1 MKKYVIYVM
10 TAVFALS
17 AVFTAC
23 KKDKDGK
30 GSNDVIPV
38 TGVTLNKETL
48 TLGVG
53 DTDTL
58 IATIQP
64 DNATIK
70 TVSWESSNPAVATV
84 IGNGLVTAIS
94 KGSVTIA
101 VTTQDGSK
109 SAGCIVTVGEVPVT
123 GVTLNKDTL
132 VLDIEETET
141 LIATVLPENAT
152 IQEVYWTIS
161 NPAVATIFN
170 GLVTPHSL
178 GKATITVTT
187 LDGNKTAKCDLEV
200 IKRVPV
206 TGITLNKNSLNLG
219 VGTSEQLE
227 ATISPYSATNKNVT
241 WSSSNPFIATVD
253 HDGLV
258 TAKDEGTA
266 DITVTTEDGN
276 YSATCEVTC
285 INFSPP
291 ILSTLEPY
299 DLDYD
304 DYWDTGSVTVGGN
317 ITYIGNPA
325 YIERGIVYSN
335 YQDPMYD
342 YWGGPVYTVKIPG
355 SGVGD
360 FTYRLKS
367 ISLEYNDLLIR
378 AYVKTILGTYYGNLE
393 RVSRN

>member
-1 MKKYVIYVM
+1 M
-10 TAVFALS
+10 TAAFALS

-23 KKDKDGK
+23 KKDKDDK
-30 GSNDVIPV
+30 GSDDVILV

-200 IKRVPV
+200 TKRVPV
-206 TGITLNKNSLNLG
+206 TGVTLNKNSLNLG

-227 ATISPYSATNKNVT
+227 AIISPYSATNKNVT
-241 WSSSNPFIATVD
+241 WSSSNLLVATVD
-253 HDGLV
+253 NDGLV

-276 YSATCEVTC
+276 FTETCEVKCMNYTLPSLTTLVPT
-285 INFSPP
+285 IIDIGPFQV
-291 ILSTLEPY
+291 IVKLS
-299 DLDYD
+299 
-304 DYWDTGSVTVGGN
+304 GN
-317 ITYIGNPA
+317 ITDIGNPP
-325 YIERGIVYSN
+325 YIERGFIYTIAP
-335 YQDPMYD
+335 YDPLNP
-342 YWGGPVYTVKIPG
+342 GPGPG
-355 SGVGD
+355 TTTIRVSGNGIGI
-360 FTYRLKS
+360 FEAEKEFYK
-367 ISLEYNDLLIR
+367 DLNWNVR
-378 AYVKTILGTYYGNLE
+378 AYAKAVFGTTYGDIVTL
-393 RVSRN
+393 SF